1 MKVPGFWL
9 TPECNRIPCT
19 HHYVPAQRVFP
30 DLQPGD
36 AREHLLKMGY
46 VRCVISGDDLF
57 YERRGPVSE
66 KQMAELKNIAL
77 EEGLRLMDDKGN
89 VIVHELPTWTQ
100 TTSDQSSKRLR

>member
-1 MKVPGFWL
+1 MKVSGFWL

-30 DLQPGD
+30 DLQPVD

-46 VRCVISGDDLF
+46 VRCVISRGVDLF
-57 YERRGPVSE
+57 YESRSNPTE

-89 VIVHELPTWTQ
+89 VVVHELPTWT
-100 TTSDQSSKRLR
+100 KRY